1 MSGDVEVFLDAMPG
15 ETRGIILRDGLCEHL
30 LIQRDDDPAMYRLG
44 ACSVGRVTQV
54 EPGLRAAFVDLGG
67 PAPFTFLPMRKSD
80 ILSVGQKV
88 EVRVTAEPR
97 AGKGAS
103 LALIGPGEG
112 EPRLLQ
118 AGSDVSAGLAR
129 LAPGVEIQTGLAAVR
144 ASIEAEE
151 EALSATF
158 AIRDAGLDLAV
169 ERTRALVAVDIDWTG
184 AGGQKARGRA
194 NALGL
199 IHAARL
205 IRLKAW
211 GGLVAVDLVGV
222 GHEAN
227 EIARLSRAA
236 FGTDPA
242 VVHGPVNRFGVLSL
256 SLPWGRTP
264 IDQVL
269 APTVLSRTLG
279 VVRRL
284 RHNMLSD
291 TTVPRFVARC
301 VAEEAEMARSWVA
314 SLGPRAAVV
323 IDQRARPGQALIE
336 KD

>member
-15 ETRGIILRDGLCEHL
+15 ETRGIILRDGLAEHL
-30 LIQRDDDPAMYRLG
+30 LIQREGDPAMYRLG
-44 ACSVGRVTQV
+44 ARSVGRVTQV
-54 EPGLRAAFVDLGG
+54 EPSLRAAFVDLGG
-67 PAPFTFLPMRKSD
+67 PAPFAFLPLRKSD
-80 ILSVGQKV
+80 ILSVGQKI

-118 AGSDVSAGLAR
+118 AGPDVNAELAR
-129 LAPGVEIQTGLAAVR
+129 LAPGIEIQTGLVAVR
-144 ASIEAEE
+144 AGLEAEE
-151 EALSATF
+151 EALATTF
-158 AIRDAGLDLAV
+158 AIKDAGLDLAV
-169 ERTRALVAVDIDWTG
+169 ERTRAMVAVDIDWTG

-199 IHAARL
+199 LQAARL

-211 GGLVAVDLVGV
+211 GGLVAVDLVGI
-222 GHEAN
+222 GHEAA
-227 EIARLSRAA
+227 EIARLSRHA
-236 FGTDPA
+236 FGTDAA
-242 VVHGPVNRFGVLSL
+242 VVHGPINRFGVLSL
-256 SLPWGRTP
+256 SLPWTRTP

-269 APTVLSRTLG
+269 AHSVQTRALG
-279 VVRRL
+279 IVRRL

-291 TTVPRFVARC
+291 TTVPRFVAHC
-301 VAEEAEMARSWVA
+301 VAEEADLARAWVA
-314 SLGPRAAVV
+314 SLGPRAAIAV
-323 IDQRARPGQALIE
+323 DERARPGHALIE